1 MKVTADEPFQ
11 QFKARQRFDSLD
23 GLRAISVLAVV
34 WHHTAGRSFQGT
46 WLAVAGSEGVS
57 LFFAISGFLITTLL
71 VRERERHGRIDL
83 RAFYVRRT
91 LRIFPLYYGVLLL
104 YCLLTF
110 LLERH
115 SAAGQQFFK
124 NLVYFATHTSNWF
137 VQLEERTIFYI
148 AWSIAAEEQF
158 YLLWPPLLI
167 LLGTSTRALQWLLA
181 VIAVL
186 LLLDWFVKPDH
197 SRAGSVLWF
206 VYKVPLAILLGAAGA
221 LALNSRRGFALLHTV
236 LGGYWSCLVL
246 AVLLVGALAWNGLP
260 RSITHL
266 ACALLVLS
274 TCLPQRYALQRILNI
289 RILVYIG
296 SISYGIYLLHVL
308 AGRFAT
314 KVLGAAGIGTPWPV
328 VFVATTVGAVICAG
342 LSFRFF
348 ESRFLAMKV
357 RFER

>member
-1 MKVTADEPFQ
+1 M
-11 QFKARQRFDSLD
+11 
-23 GLRAISVLAVV
+23 
-34 WHHTAGRSFQGT
+34 
-46 WLAVAGSEGVS
+46 
-57 LFFAISGFLITTLL
+57 
-71 VRERERHGRIDL
+71 
-83 RAFYVRRT
+83 
-91 LRIFPLYYGVLLL
+91 
-104 YCLLTF
+104 
-110 LLERH
+110 
-115 SAAGQQFFK
+115 
-124 NLVYFATHTSNWF
+124 
-137 VQLEERTIFYI
+137 
-148 AWSIAAEEQF
+148 
-158 YLLWPPLLI
+158 WPPLLI

-186 LLLDWFVKPDH
+186 LLLEWFVKPDH

-221 LALNSRRGFALLHTV
+221 LALNSRRGFALLHPV

-308 AGRFAT
+308 AGHFAT
-314 KVLGAAGIGTPWPV
+314 KVLGAAGIGTPWPA